1 MGVGKLVA
9 LLSWVPALSEP
20 TLGLGTRWR
29 SKHHTETRSQV
40 LEAWSLSLDGD
51 LDPLIGVRRV
61 GSICAWGTSGACVLG
76 YPAGIH

>member
-1 MGVGKLVA
+1 M
-9 LLSWVPALSEP
+9 LLSCHGFRLFSDWL
-20 TLGLGTRWR
+20 LGVGTRWR

-61 GSICAWGTSGACVLG
+61 GSICAWGTSEASISG
-76 YPAGIH
+76 YLAGIH